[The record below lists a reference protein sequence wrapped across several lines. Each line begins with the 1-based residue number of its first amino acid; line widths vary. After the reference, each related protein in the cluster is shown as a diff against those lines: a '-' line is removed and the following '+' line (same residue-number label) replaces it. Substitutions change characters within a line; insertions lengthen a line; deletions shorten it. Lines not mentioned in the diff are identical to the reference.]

1 MFFVC
6 IFNSEAHRHFGHCI
20 FHADDSGDGRSVLSV
35 RQAKAREAREQRR
48 AQLTGAHHYMIGMVA
63 EYLDLEQN
71 SVEDFVID
79 DFKVTQFFAV
89 VFLCEH
95 L

>member
-1 MFFVC
+1 
-6 IFNSEAHRHFGHCI
+6 
-20 FHADDSGDGRSVLSV
+20 
-35 RQAKAREAREQRR
+35 
-48 AQLTGAHHYMIGMVA
+48 MIGMVA